1 MIQTKGFFLIGGNSQ
16 RVCRKSPKSNI
27 DFIILNFGGY
37 RTIFVRVGY
46 SLYSIWV
53 SSLPIVLLF
62 SAYVPIF
69 SFSYANPSPYLCTFR
84 RLCTMQ
90 YISHCVFTFR
100 FPRRLNRSRRNIDR
114 IWAKGGSAVPSLLL

>member
-62 SAYVPIF
+62 SAYVPLF
-69 SFSYANPSPYLCTFR
+69 SFP
-84 RLCTMQ
+84 MQ
-90 YISHCVFTFR
+90 ILPHIY
-100 FPRRLNRSRRNIDR
+100 
-114 IWAKGGSAVPSLLL
+114 VPSEGYVRCNTLAIACSPFVSPGG